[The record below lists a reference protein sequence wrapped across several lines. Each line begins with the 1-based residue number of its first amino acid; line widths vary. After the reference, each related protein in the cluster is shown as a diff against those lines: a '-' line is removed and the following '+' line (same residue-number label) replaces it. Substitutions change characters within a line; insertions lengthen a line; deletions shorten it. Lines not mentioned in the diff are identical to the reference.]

1 MIRDRARGVSSTMTI
16 TGWNLKLPYGGNT
29 PDGGQQKNGF
39 CAATSAAA
47 SAFSFA
53 GSGQIRQ

>member
-1 MIRDRARGVSSTMTI
+1 MTI